1 METNPFSSIK
11 NESKPIR
18 IGIWSSIISAI
29 LLIGIGLFWVIHP
42 NATEGSFSLVPDS
55 ETAISFA
62 KIIAIFKSVGD
73 VIPPVFILLAIKFR
87 QFRLAGY
94 FHLVTLVL
102 IILIEMIVW
111 GSFVPNASATDV
123 LMHVPFAV
131 PMIIASYNFLKT
143 NDNKS

>member
-1 METNPFSSIK
+1 MSRKSSFIDKYQPK
-11 NESKPIR
+11 NIR

-29 LLIGIGLFWVIHP
+29 MLIGIGVFWVVHP
-42 NATEGSFSLVPDS
+42 NATEGSFSLVTDS

-62 KIIAIFKSVGD
+62 KIIAIFKAVGD
-73 VIPPVFILLAIKFR
+73 VIPPVFILLAIKYR

-102 IILIEMIVW
+102 IIIMDMIVW
-111 GSFVPNASATDV
+111 GSFVPNARATDV
-123 LMHVPFAV
+123 LMHVPFAI
-131 PMIIASYNFLKT
+131 PMVIAAYNFLKT